1 MNKRLLTLLLLMLLS
16 LPRLLPATAQ
26 ETTDANFPVTIE
38 HKFGTTTITEVPQR
52 VVAIGFSD
60 QDPLLALGVM
70 PVAVRYW
77 YGDTSNAIFPWAQDE
92 AAGAEAV
99 VLDMPFGNLNYEA
112 ILALQPDLISAVY
125 SGITQEEYE
134 LLSQIAPTIAQ
145 SAEYTDFGMPW
156 QETTRLIGAALGK
169 SEEAEALI
177 ADVEAEIHAAREG
190 NPQFEGR
197 SIAVVYSYS
206 AGTYGYYTAQDP
218 RARFFSDLGFVVPD
232 ELVEIAGDSYY
243 ADLSPERI
251 DLLDRDL
258 IVFVGLQFVEGGR
271 EEIVS
276 DSLTSQL
283 DAVREGR
290 VVYVADSVDDALQ
303 FSTVLSLPYALE
315 GVLPE
320 LEAIFGSS
328 AAANACE
335 TGFRLFAEVCVPENP
350 QRIVTITDSDL
361 DAVLALGVEPV
372 GITKGR
378 GQLTAPRYLN
388 GVLPENV
395 SVVGDFFSPN
405 LELVLELAPDII
417 LAAGL
422 EDPALLVQLNAIAP
436 TVDTNVNG
444 YDWQSHFRS
453 VADAL
458 NMQAQADEF
467 LATYDERID
476 ELQTSLADHL
486 GEEFIVVR
494 WSAEG
499 PQVMAPITF
508 VSAVLFDLGLI
519 YPEDIPELQSGH
531 AHSAPLSL
539 ETMGVIDVDWAFI
552 GTLQGEGDAVTA
564 LDAAM
569 ENPLFQAL
577 EVVQN
582 EQMILIDGSLWTSS
596 GGPLAAM
603 LVLDDVDAA
612 MAEGE

>member
-1 MNKRLLTLLLLMLLS
+1 MNLRTFPFFVALIFVFMSFVPL
-16 LPRLLPATAQ
+16 AAQ
-26 ETTDANFPVTIE
+26 ETAAFPVTIQ
-38 HKFGTTTITEVPQR
+38 HQYGSTTLTEAPQR
-52 VVAIGFSD
+52 VVAIGYTE
-60 QDPLLALGVM
+60 QDFLLALGVT

-77 YGDTSNAIFPWAQDE
+77 YGDEANTIRPWAQDKVE
-92 AAGAEAV
+92 GEPPI
-99 VLDMPFGNLNYEA
+99 VLNMPYGSLNYEA
-112 ILALQPDLISAVY
+112 ILDLQPDLISAVTA
-125 SGITQEEYE
+125 GITQEEYD
-134 LLSQIAPTIAQ
+134 LLSQIAPTITQ
-145 SAEYTDFGMPW
+145 TGDYINFGMPW
-156 QETTRLIGAALGK
+156 QAVMQMIGDAVGK
-169 SEEAEALI
+169 SAEAAAIVAETEALF
-177 ADVEAEIHAAREG
+177 ADARAK
-190 NPQFEGR
+190 NPAFVGK
-197 SIAVVYSYS
+197 SVAVVYFYG
-206 AGTYGYYTAQDP
+206 GTYGFYTAQDS
-218 RARFFSDLGFVVPD
+218 RGRFFTDLGFVVPE
-232 ELVEIAGDSYY
+232 ELVEIAGESFY
-243 ADLSPERI
+243 ANVSAERM
-251 DLLDRDL
+251 DLLDQDL
-258 IVFVGLQFVEGGR
+258 IAFVNLQNIEGGR
-271 EEIVS
+271 EGLEA
-276 DSLTSQL
+276 DPLFAQL
-283 DAVREGR
+283 QAVQDGR
-290 VVYVADSVDDALQ
+290 VLYMDEMTENALH
-303 FSTVLSLPYALE
+303 FTSPLSLPFALE

-328 AAANACE
+328 AAANVCE
-335 TGFRLFAEVCVPENP
+335 TGFRLFAGGCVPESP

-361 DAVLALGVEPV
+361 DAVLALGLQPV
-372 GITKGR
+372 GVTNGR
-378 GQLTAPRYLN
+378 GQMTPARYLLDY
-388 GVLPENV
+388 LPEEV
-395 SVVGDFFSPN
+395 PVVGNFFTPN
-405 LELVLELAPDII
+405 LEQVLELAPDII

-436 TVDTNVNG
+436 TVDTYVNG

-486 GEEFIVVR
+486 GDEFIVVR

-508 VSAVLFDLGLI
+508 VSAVLLDLGLI

-539 ETMGVIDVDWAFI
+539 ETLGVIDVDWAFI

-564 LDAAM
+564 LDTAM

-612 MAEGE
+612 MTEGE

>member
-1 MNKRLLTLLLLMLLS
+1 
-16 LPRLLPATAQ
+16 
-26 ETTDANFPVTIE
+26 
-38 HKFGTTTITEVPQR
+38 
-52 VVAIGFSD
+52 
-60 QDPLLALGVM
+60 
-70 PVAVRYW
+70 
-77 YGDTSNAIFPWAQDE
+77 
-92 AAGAEAV
+92 
-99 VLDMPFGNLNYEA
+99 
-112 ILALQPDLISAVY
+112 
-125 SGITQEEYE
+125 
-134 LLSQIAPTIAQ
+134 
-145 SAEYTDFGMPW
+145 
-156 QETTRLIGAALGK
+156 
-169 SEEAEALI
+169 
-177 ADVEAEIHAAREG
+177 
-190 NPQFEGR
+190 
-197 SIAVVYSYS
+197 
-206 AGTYGYYTAQDP
+206 
-218 RARFFSDLGFVVPD
+218 
-232 ELVEIAGDSYY
+232 
-243 ADLSPERI
+243 
-251 DLLDRDL
+251 
-258 IVFVGLQFVEGGR
+258 
-271 EEIVS
+271 
-276 DSLTSQL
+276 
-283 DAVREGR
+283 
-290 VVYVADSVDDALQ
+290 
-303 FSTVLSLPYALE
+303 
-315 GVLPE
+315 
-320 LEAIFGSS
+320 
-328 AAANACE
+328 
-335 TGFRLFAEVCVPENP
+335 
-350 QRIVTITDSDL
+350 
-361 DAVLALGVEPV
+361 
-372 GITKGR
+372 
-378 GQLTAPRYLN
+378 APRYLN

-539 ETMGVIDVDWAFI
+539 ETLGVIDVDWAFI

-564 LDAAM
+564 LDTVL

-582 EQMILIDGSLWTSS
+582 DQMILIDGSLWTSS

-603 LVLDDVDAA
+603 LVLDDVEAA
-612 MAEGE
+612 MTEGE